1 MHIIIAQWGTIR
13 LSGTFRNNPDKT
25 LDEVSEASR
34 LILSFPESGEAPKE
48 KMLHKT
54 AREKSDWRRS
64 DLTLLFCY
72 ISHLS
77 SPARS
82 VSPNIAESAHLILGC
97 SGPRIVESIKSVAEI
112 VKMYLEAK
120 NKSPTQRKS
129 KTQGSSSQEVA
140 ITMITLWVFFFLTAL
155 IAGLFGKSFWLYRFL
170 VTEAS
175 QSCRRSVPGS
185 LPGISSRQRGH

>member
-1 MHIIIAQWGTIR
+1 MSESSEPEYSVSVSSAQCSTIW

-72 ISHLS
+72 ISHF
-77 SPARS
+77 
-82 VSPNIAESAHLILGC
+82 VVI
-97 SGPRIVESIKSVAEI
+97 
-112 VKMYLEAK
+112 
-120 NKSPTQRKS
+120 
-129 KTQGSSSQEVA
+129 
-140 ITMITLWVFFFLTAL
+140 
-155 IAGLFGKSFWLYRFL
+155 
-170 VTEAS
+170 
-175 QSCRRSVPGS
+175 
-185 LPGISSRQRGH
+185 